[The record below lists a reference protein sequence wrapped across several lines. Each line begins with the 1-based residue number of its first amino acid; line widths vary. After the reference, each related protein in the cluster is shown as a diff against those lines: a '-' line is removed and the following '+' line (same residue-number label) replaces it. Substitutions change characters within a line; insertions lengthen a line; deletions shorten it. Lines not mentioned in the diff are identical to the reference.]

1 MTVKGRTE
9 SRWRFKRPPATHN
22 LLIHFVHRA
31 DRFQYYDSAALCSA
45 GRGLCGLSTAL
56 RIHWTLWAPSN
67 RISGK
72 ISQKRIP
79 PCRCPY
85 SGTIVPKPSFGC
97 ANARWPPNGGC
108 LSHHRRGGRWLT
120 YSFQCHGYTN
130 FQLVLRRS
138 GSPQKPSSRPYS
150 GALPG
155 LRSNA
160 QMGLQHAWIG
170 PVLESRA
177 PRRRSGSTL
186 CAAGRAAAVTIV
198 PTAIQNLTAP
208 PRNGGRDRQ
217 LY

>member
-56 RIHWTLWAPSN
+56 RIHRTLWAPSN
-67 RISGK
+67 RIQWENFAKADIAVSV
-72 ISQKRIP
+72 
-79 PCRCPY
+79 

-120 YSFQCHGYTN
+120 YSFQCPRTGTPISTGLKTEW
-130 FQLVLRRS
+130 F
-138 GSPQKPSSRPYS
+138 SSKAFLAS
-150 GALPG
+150 LFG
-155 LRSNA
+155 
-160 QMGLQHAWIG
+160 
-170 PVLESRA
+170 
-177 PRRRSGSTL
+177 
-186 CAAGRAAAVTIV
+186 CAAGPAVKCT
-198 PTAIQNLTAP
+198 NGAP
-208 PRNGGRDRQ
+208 AC
-217 LY
+217 

>member
-1 MTVKGRTE
+1 MTEKGRTE
-9 SRWRFKRPPATHN
+9 SRWCFKRPPATHN

-108 LSHHRRGGRWLT
+108 LSHHQRGGRWLT
-120 YSFQCHGYTN
+120 YSFQCPRTGTPISTGLKTEW
-130 FQLVLRRS
+130 F
-138 GSPQKPSSRPYS
+138 SSKAFLASLFR
-150 GALPG
+150 
-155 LRSNA
+155 
-160 QMGLQHAWIG
+160 
-170 PVLESRA
+170 
-177 PRRRSGSTL
+177 
-186 CAAGRAAAVTIV
+186 CAARPAVKCTNGAPACMDRPRTRIARSK
-198 PTAIQNLTAP
+198 TAKRLDVVCSGQSRSRHDCPNRYPESHGPL
-208 PRNGGRDRQ
+208 
-217 LY
+217 